1 MKTMTKRI
9 ASVALAVMMAL
20 TVLVSALPAKA
31 FAAAPTGTLTITSSN
46 KEFKDKTVTAW
57 QMFSATATADGKG
70 ATYTLNDEWVPFFK
84 TVIGGNMA
92 TLDSEKLSD
101 AAAAYVGAL
110 GGGVDDHDDVIAFAK
125 KAVEWAKAQ
134 KPALSAKRETTAK
147 ASGDAFVAEFTGLAY
162 GYYVVSPEGGST
174 DVNTQ
179 RGTDAILANVVKDTQ
194 DVALKSEYP
203 TVEKTVN
210 GDTHA
215 DAQIGDTLE
224 FVLTSKVPDMT
235 EYTQGYT
242 FNFIDTLSKGLT
254 LNVDSIKVTI
264 GDNTV
269 LAKDTDYTVAT
280 TGDNGTGTTLTIAMK
295 DFKGRH
301 SDKTGQAIKVTYTA
315 AINEHAEVGTDDAG
329 NSVKL
334 EYSNDPNT
342 TSKGESLPDK
352 THGYTFGFNLNK
364 TDGKTHT
371 ALAGA
376 KFQLKKKDGNAPIKL
391 IVQQEG
397 DGTLPA
403 IVRPAKLPAE
413 ETKAVETVTTPKS
426 GKITFKGLDAGDYQL
441 VETEAPAGYN
451 KLQAPQ
457 DIKIVPTYDP
467 VTGEL
472 TGWTVNAQDSMNTT
486 VTIEIQNNKGTL
498 LPETGGMG
506 TVIFTV
512 AGIAIIAGGIAW
524 KRSRRAG
531 NNA

>member
-9 ASVALAVMMAL
+9 ASVALTAIMAL

-31 FAAAPTGTLTITSSN
+31 FAVAPTGTLTITNSN

-57 QMFSATATADGKG
+57 QMFSATATADG
-70 ATYTLNDEWVPFFK
+70 ANASYTLNAEWEAFFTGANLDGFTAKDK
-84 TVIGGNMA
+84 TGTELSNAAVDYV
-92 TLDSEKLSD
+92 TKLGQKND
-101 AAAAYVGAL
+101 PNV
-110 GGGVDDHDDVIAFAK
+110 VAFAK
-125 KAVEWAKAQ
+125 KAAEWAKAQ
-134 KPALSAKRETTAK
+134 KPALGAKRETTAK
-147 ASGDAFVAEFTGLAY
+147 ASGGAFVAEFTGLVY

-210 GDTHA
+210 GESHA

-235 EYTQGYT
+235 EYKNGYT

-254 LNVDSIKVTI
+254 LNVDSIEVTI
-264 GDNTV
+264 GDATV

-280 TGDNGTGTTLTIAMK
+280 TSGSGANTTLTIAMK
-295 DFKGRH
+295 DFKTLHGGEA
-301 SDKTGQAIKVTYTA
+301 GQTIKVTYTA
-315 AINEHAEVGTDDAG
+315 TINEHAEVGKDDAG

-342 TSKGESLPDK
+342 TSKGESLPDE
-352 THGYTFGFNLNK
+352 THGYTFGFDLNK
-364 TDGKTHT
+364 TDGETKT

-376 KFQLKKKDGNAPIKL
+376 KFQLKKKGGNAPIKL

-397 DGTLPA
+397 NAALPA
-403 IVRPAKLPAE
+403 IARPAKLPAE
-413 ETKAVETVTTPKS
+413 ETQAVETVTTPES
-426 GKITFKGLDAGDYQL
+426 GRITFKGLDSGDYEL

-457 DIKIVPTYDP
+457 DIKIAATYDP
-467 VTGEL
+467 VTGVL
-472 TGWTVNAQDSMNTT
+472 TGWTVNTQDSINGT
-486 VTIEIQNNKGTL
+486 VAIDIENNKGAL

>member
-9 ASVALAVMMAL
+9 ASVALAVMMAIA
-20 TVLVSALPAKA
+20 VLASAIPTKA
-31 FAAAPTGTLTITSSN
+31 FAAAPTGRLTITSSN
-46 KEFKDKTVTAW
+46 KEFRGKTVTAW
-57 QMFSATATADGKG
+57 QMFSATATADG
-70 ATYTLNDEWVPFFK
+70 ANASYTLKPEWEAFFK
-84 TVIGGNMA
+84 GNN
-92 TLDSEKLSD
+92 LDDFTAKDKTGTELSN
-101 AAAAYVGAL
+101 AAVDYVTQL
-110 GGGVDDHDDVIAFAK
+110 GQKDSPKVIAFAK
-125 KAVEWAKAQ
+125 KAADWAKEQ
-134 KPALSAKRETTAK
+134 KSLKKTEVTAE
-147 ASGDAFVAEFTGLAY
+147 ASGGQFVATFSGLAY

-174 DVNTQ
+174 DVTQ
-179 RGTDAILANVVKDTQ
+179 PIRETDAILANVVKDTQ

-210 GDTHA
+210 GESHA

-235 EYTQGYT
+235 EYKNGYT

-254 LNVDSIKVTI
+254 LNVDSIEVTI
-264 GDNTV
+264 GDATV

-280 TGDNGTGTTLTIAMK
+280 TGSSGANTTLTIAMK
-295 DFKGRH
+295 DFKTLHGGEA
-301 SDKTGQAIKVTYTA
+301 GQTIKVTYTA
-315 AINEHAEVGTDDAG
+315 TINEHAEVGKDDAG

-342 TSKGESLPDK
+342 TSKGESLPDE
-352 THGYTFGFNLNK
+352 THGYTFGFDLKK
-364 TDGKTHT
+364 TDGDTKA

-403 IVRPAKLPAE
+403 TVRPAKLPAE
-413 ETKAVETVTTPKS
+413 ETQAVETVTTPES

-472 TGWTVNAQDSMNTT
+472 TGWTVNTQNSMNTT
-486 VTIEIQNNKGTL
+486 VAIEVQNNKGVL

-531 NNA
+531 NDA

>member
-9 ASVALAVMMAL
+9 ASVALAAIMAL
-20 TVLVSALPAKA
+20 TVLVSAVPTKA

-46 KEFKDKTVTAW
+46 KEFNGKTVTAW
-57 QMFSATATADGKG
+57 QMFSATATADG
-70 ATYTLNDEWVPFFK
+70 ANASYTLNAEWEAFF
-84 TVIGGNMA
+84 TGGN
-92 TLDSEKLSD
+92 LDDFTARDKTDTELSNAAVDYVTKLGQKND
-101 AAAAYVGAL
+101 PK
-110 GGGVDDHDDVIAFAK
+110 VIAFAK
-125 KAVEWAKAQ
+125 KAADWAKQQSLQ
-134 KPALSAKRETTAK
+134 KTEVTAE
-147 ASGDAFVAEFTGLAY
+147 ASKNQFVATFSGLAY
-162 GYYVVSPEGGST
+162 GYYVVSPKGGST
-174 DVNTQ
+174 DVNTH
-179 RGTDAILANVVKDTQ
+179 RGTDAILANVVKGNQ
-194 DVALKSEYP
+194 NVWLKSEYP
-203 TVEKTVN
+203 TVEKTLEDGQN
-210 GDTHA
+210 HA
-215 DAQIGDTLE
+215 DAQIGDSLN
-224 FVLTSKVPDMT
+224 FVLKSKVPDMT
-235 EYTQGYT
+235 EYTKGYT

-254 LNVDSIKVTI
+254 LNADSIKVTI
-264 GDNTV
+264 GDAV
-269 LAKDTDYTVAT
+269 LVKGDDYSVAT
-280 TGDNGTGTTLTIAMK
+280 EAVDPNKTKLTISML
-295 DFKGRH
+295 DFRNHHLSDVGRE
-301 SDKTGQAIKVTYTA
+301 IKVTYTA
-315 AINEHAEVGTDDAG
+315 TINENADVGKDDAG

-413 ETKAVETVTTPKS
+413 ETRAVETVTTPES

-531 NNA
+531 SNA

>member
-9 ASVALAVMMAL
+9 ASVALAAIMAL

-110 GGGVDDHDDVIAFAK
+110 CGGVDDHDDVIAFAK
-125 KAVEWAKAQ
+125 KASDWAKAQ
-134 KPALSAKRETTAK
+134 KPALSAKHETTAK
-147 ASGDAFVAEFTGLAY
+147 AGVDAFVAEFTDLAY
-162 GYYVVSPEGGST
+162 GYYVVSPVGGST
-174 DVNTQ
+174 DVNNK
-179 RGTDAILANVVKDTQ
+179 RGTDAILANVVKGTQ
-194 DVALKSEYP
+194 DVLLKSEYP
-203 TVEKTVN
+203 TVEKTLEDGQN
-210 GDTHA
+210 RA
-215 DAQIGDTLE
+215 DAQIGDSLN
-224 FVLTSKVPDMT
+224 FVLKSKVPDMA
-235 EYTQGYT
+235 EYKNGYT

-254 LNVDSIKVTI
+254 LDSESIKVFI
-264 GDNTV
+264 GVVELT
-269 LAKDTDYTVAT
+269 KGEDYSVAT
-280 TGDNGTGTTLTIAMK
+280 EPVDTNKTKLTISML
-295 DFKGRH
+295 DFSNRH
-301 SDKTGQAIKVTYTA
+301 QADAGEEIKVTYTA
-315 AINEHAEVGTDDAG
+315 TINELAEVGKDDAG

-342 TSKGESLPDK
+342 DSKGESLPDE
-352 THGYTFGFNLNK
+352 THGYTFGFDLNK
-364 TDGKTHT
+364 TDGETKT

-376 KFQLKKKDGNAPIKL
+376 KFQLKKKGGNAPIKL

-397 DGTLPA
+397 NDALPA
-403 IVRPAKLPAE
+403 IARPAKLPAE
-413 ETKAVETVTTPKS
+413 ETQAVETVTTPES
-426 GKITFKGLDAGDYQL
+426 GRITFKGLDSGDYGL

-457 DIKIVPTYDP
+457 DIKIAATYDP
-467 VTGEL
+467 VTGVL
-472 TGWTVNAQDSMNTT
+472 TGWTVNTQDSMNGT
-486 VTIEIQNNKGTL
+486 VAIDIENNKGAL
-498 LPETGGMG
+498 LPDTGGMG

-531 NNA
+531 NDA

>member
-31 FAAAPTGTLTITSSN
+31 FAAAPKGTLTITNSN
-46 KEFKDKTVTAW
+46 KEFEGKTVTAW

-125 KAVEWAKAQ
+125 KAADWAKAQ
-134 KPALSAKRETTAK
+134 KPALGAKRETTAK
-147 ASGDAFVAEFTGLAY
+147 ASGGAFVAEFTGLVY

-194 DVALKSEYP
+194 DVTLKSEYP

-210 GDTHA
+210 NDTHA

-224 FVLTSKVPDMT
+224 FVLKSKVPDMA
-235 EYTQGYT
+235 EYKNGYT

-254 LNVDSIKVTI
+254 LNVGSIEVFI
-264 GDNTV
+264 GDVELT
-269 LAKDTDYTVAT
+269 KGEDYSVAT
-280 TGDNGTGTTLTIAMK
+280 AIVDTNKTQLTISMLE
-295 DFKGRH
+295 FKTRHQTDVGRE
-301 SDKTGQAIKVTYTA
+301 IKVTYTA
-315 AINEHAEVGTDDAG
+315 TINEHAEVGKDDAG

-342 TSKGESLPDK
+342 DGKGESLPDE
-352 THGYTFGFNLNK
+352 THGYTFGFDLHK
-364 TDGKTHT
+364 TDANGGA

-376 KFQLKKKDGNAPIKL
+376 EFQLQKKPDGTPVKL
-391 IVQQEG
+391 IVENAG
-397 DGTLPA
+397 NDSDSA
-403 IVRPAKLPAE
+403 VVRPATQE
-413 ETKAVETVTTPKS
+413 EIDAPQSKAVDTVATPKS
-426 GKITFKGLDAGDYQL
+426 GNITFKGLDATGYQL
-441 VETEAPAGYN
+441 VEIKAPDGYN
-451 KLQAPQ
+451 KVNTPIDVTITAQYNQAG
-457 DIKIVPTYDP
+457 VL
-467 VTGEL
+467 ER
-472 TGWTVNAQDSMNTT
+472 WTVGGKPGPS
-486 VTIEIQNNKGTL
+486 VTIDVQNNKGAL

>member
-9 ASVALAVMMAL
+9 ASVALTAIMAL

-31 FAAAPTGTLTITSSN
+31 FAVAPTGTLTITNSN

-57 QMFSATATADGKG
+57 QMFSATATADG
-70 ATYTLNDEWVPFFK
+70 ANASYTLNAEWKAFFTGANLDGFTAKDK
-84 TVIGGNMA
+84 TGTELSNAAVDYVTKLGQK
-92 TLDSEKLSD
+92 DSPK
-101 AAAAYVGAL
+101 
-110 GGGVDDHDDVIAFAK
+110 VIAFAK
-125 KAVEWAKAQ
+125 KAADWAKEQ
-134 KPALSAKRETTAK
+134 KSLKKTEVTAE
-147 ASGDAFVAEFTGLAY
+147 ARGGQFVATFSGLAY

-174 DVNTQ
+174 DVTQ
-179 RGTDAILANVVKDTQ
+179 PIRGTDAILANVVKNTQ
-194 DVALKSEYP
+194 DVLLKSEYP

-210 GDTHA
+210 GESHA

-235 EYTQGYT
+235 EYKNGYT

-254 LNVDSIKVTI
+254 LNVDSIEVTI
-264 GDNTV
+264 GDATV
-269 LAKDTDYTVAT
+269 LAKDTDYTVAMT
-280 TGDNGTGTTLTIAMK
+280 SGSGANTTLTIAMK
-295 DFKGRH
+295 DFKALHG
-301 SDKTGQAIKVTYTA
+301 DEAGQTIKVTYTA
-315 AINEHAEVGTDDAG
+315 TINEHAEVGKDDAG

-364 TDGKTHT
+364 TDGKTHK

-413 ETKAVETVTTPKS
+413 ETQAVETVTTPES

-457 DIKIVPTYDP
+457 DIKIVPTYNP

-472 TGWTVNAQDSMNTT
+472 TGWTVNTQDSMNTT
-486 VTIEIQNNKGTL
+486 VAIEVQNNKGVL

-531 NNA
+531 NDA

>member
-84 TVIGGNMA
+84 TEIGGNMA

-125 KAVEWAKAQ
+125 KASDWAKAQ
-134 KPALSAKRETTAK
+134 KPALSAKHETTAK
-147 ASGDAFVAEFTGLAY
+147 AGVDAFVAEFTDLAY
-162 GYYVVSPEGGST
+162 GYYVVSPVGGST
-174 DVNTQ
+174 DVNNK
-179 RGTDAILANVVKDTQ
+179 RGTDAILANVVKGTQ
-194 DVALKSEYP
+194 DVLLKSEYP
-203 TVEKTVN
+203 TVEKTLEDGQN
-210 GDTHA
+210 HA
-215 DAQIGDTLE
+215 DAQIGDSLN
-224 FVLTSKVPDMT
+224 FVLKSKVPDMA
-235 EYTQGYT
+235 EYENGYT

-254 LNVDSIKVTI
+254 LDSESIKVFI
-264 GDNTV
+264 GVVELT
-269 LAKDTDYTVAT
+269 KGEDYSVAT
-280 TGDNGTGTTLTIAMK
+280 EPVDTNKTKLTISML
-295 DFKGRH
+295 DFSNRH
-301 SDKTGQAIKVTYTA
+301 QANAGEEIKVTYTA
-315 AINEHAEVGTDDAG
+315 TINEHAEVGKDDAG

-342 TSKGESLPDK
+342 MSKGESLPDE
-352 THGYTFGFNLNK
+352 THGYTFGFDLHK
-364 TDGKTHT
+364 TDANGGA

-376 KFQLKKKDGNAPIKL
+376 EFQLQKKPDGTPVKL
-391 IVQQEG
+391 IVENA
-397 DGTLPA
+397 DNDSDPA
-403 IVRPAKLPAE
+403 VVRPATQE
-413 ETKAVETVTTPKS
+413 EIDAPQSKAVDTVATPKS
-426 GKITFKGLDAGDYQL
+426 GKITFKGLDATGYQL
-441 VETEAPAGYN
+441 VEIKAPDGYN
-451 KLQAPQ
+451 KVNTPIDVTITAQYDQAG
-457 DIKIVPTYDP
+457 VL
-467 VTGEL
+467 ES
-472 TGWTVNAQDSMNTT
+472 WTVGGKHGPS
-486 VTIEIQNNKGTL
+486 VTIDVQNNKGAL
-498 LPETGGMG
+498 LPDTGGMG

-531 NNA
+531 NDA

>member
-9 ASVALAVMMAL
+9 ASVALTAIMAL

-31 FAAAPTGTLTITSSN
+31 FAAAPAGTLIITNSN

-57 QMFSATATADGKG
+57 QMFSATATADG
-70 ATYTLNDEWVPFFK
+70 ANASYTLNAEWEAFF
-84 TVIGGNMA
+84 TGGN
-92 TLDSEKLSD
+92 LDDFTAKDKAGTELSNAAVDYVTKLGQKND
-101 AAAAYVGAL
+101 PNV
-110 GGGVDDHDDVIAFAK
+110 VAFAK
-125 KAVEWAKAQ
+125 KAAEWAKAQ

-235 EYTQGYT
+235 EYTKGYT

-280 TGDNGTGTTLTIAMK
+280 TGGNGTGTTLTIAMK

-329 NSVKL
+329 NNVKL

-397 DGTLPA
+397 DDNLPA

-413 ETKAVETVTTPKS
+413 ETQAVETVTTPES

-531 NNA
+531 SNA